1 MSATS
6 HRLQVAAAGAGVVLV
21 DSWPVLLIWR
31 AGASGSVGDLS
42 EVSLLGVGLAVSVA
56 LGVLAAWLVLSALGR
71 AARSSRLVSADVWG
85 AYALAIGVYT
95 LALTLASGLMYAL
108 LLTDENQS
116 LRSRFWLI
124 VALWVAGRVGA
135 VLLGIGSAAALLG
148 WGRSSGTAPEQAG
161 NSVPGRDSWHPSR

>member
-1 MSATS
+1 MSVTS
-6 HRLQVAAAGAGVVLV
+6 HHLQAAAAGVGVVVV

-56 LGVLAAWLVLSALGR
+56 LGAFAAWLTFGALGR
-71 AARSSRLVSADVWG
+71 AARSSQHFAADVWG
-85 AYALAIGVYT
+85 AYALAVGVYT
-95 LALTLASGLMYAL
+95 LALTAASGLMYVL
-108 LLTDENQS
+108 LLTDENES

-124 VALWVAGRVGA
+124 VALWVAGRAAA
-135 VLLGIGSAAALLG
+135 VLFSLGAAAALLG
-148 WGRSSGTAPEQAG
+148 WARSSGTVPEQAG